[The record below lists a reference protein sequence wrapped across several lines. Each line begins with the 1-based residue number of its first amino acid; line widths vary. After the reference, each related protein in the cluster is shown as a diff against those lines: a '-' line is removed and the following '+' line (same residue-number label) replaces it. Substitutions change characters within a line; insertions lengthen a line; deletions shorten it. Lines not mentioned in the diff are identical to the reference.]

1 MAIKLTTSAQAA
13 QNNGVKALVF
23 GVAGAGKTT
32 LAATFG
38 DIPTVVVSCES
49 GLLSIADADL
59 PVIEIKS
66 MSDLFEAYRFLT
78 ENEAGQQFRAIVI
91 DSISEIAEVL
101 LAEEKKTSKDAR
113 AAYGNTSERMM
124 ELLRAFRDVPSRHV
138 LFISK
143 LEKVKD
149 EMTGALMYGPSMP
162 GQRLGQAIPYLV
174 DEVFA
179 LRVEKD
185 ADGNTTRWLQTSPDF
200 QWQAKDRSGKL
211 DTFEPPNMNHIV
223 SKITGIAGA
232 TAAAAD
238 SAATTQ
244 PESE

>member
-1 MAIKLTTSAQAA
+1 MALKLTTTAQAA
-13 QNNGVKALVF
+13 KDNGVKALVF
-23 GVAGAGKTT
+23 GVAGAGKTS

-38 DIPTVVVSCES
+38 DIPTVVVSCEA
-49 GLLSIADADL
+49 GLLSIADSNL
-59 PVIEIKS
+59 PVIEVTS
-66 MSDLFEAYRFLT
+66 MSDLFDAYRFLADT
-78 ENEAGQQFRAIVI
+78 EEGKSFKAIVI
-91 DSISEIAEVL
+91 DSVSEIAEVL
-101 LAEEKKTSKDAR
+101 LAEEKKSSKDAR

-124 ELLRAFRDVPSRHV
+124 ELLRAFRDMQGRHV

-149 EMTGALMYGPSMP
+149 ELTGALMYGPSMP

-185 ADGNTTRWLQTSPDF
+185 AEGNIARWLQTTPDF

-211 DTFEPPNMNHIV
+211 SSFEAPNMLEVIK
-223 SKITGIAGA
+223 KITGNAGA
-232 TAAAAD
+232 TVAA
-238 SAATTQ
+238 SV
-244 PESE
+244 

>member
-1 MAIKLTTSAQAA
+1 MAIKLTSSAQAA
-13 QNNGVKALVF
+13 KDNGVKALVF
-23 GVAGAGKTT
+23 GVAGSGKTT
-32 LAATFG
+32 LASTFG
-38 DIPTVVVSCES
+38 DIPTVVISCES

-59 PVIEIKS
+59 PVIEVQS
-66 MSDLFEAYRFLT
+66 MADLFEAYQFLT
-78 ENEAGQQFRAIVI
+78 TTEDGNRFKAIVI
-91 DSISEIAEVL
+91 DSVSEIAEVL

-124 ELLRAFRDVPSRHV
+124 ELLRAFRDLQGRHV

-143 LEKVKD
+143 LEKIKD
-149 EMTGALMYGPSMP
+149 EMSGALMYGPSMP

-185 ADGNTTRWLQTSPDF
+185 PDGNITRWMQTTPDF

-211 DTFEPPNMNHIV
+211 GAFEEPNMKQIIE
-223 SKITGIAGA
+223 KITGK
-232 TAAAAD
+232 
-238 SAATTQ
+238 SA
-244 PESE
+244 S

>member
-1 MAIKLTTSAQAA
+1 MSIKITTSAQAA
-13 QNNGVKALVF
+13 QSNGVKALVY
-23 GVAGAGKTT
+23 GVAGSGKTS
-32 LAATFG
+32 LSATFG
-38 DIPTVVVSCES
+38 DIPTVVISCES

-59 PVIEIKS
+59 PVIEIKT
-66 MSDLFEAYRFLT
+66 MNDLSEAYLFLT
-78 ENEAGQQFRAIVI
+78 QNQDGQRFKAIVI
-91 DSISEIAEVL
+91 DSVSEIAEVL

-113 AAYGNTSERMM
+113 AAYGNTSEKMM
-124 ELLRAFRDVPSRHV
+124 ELLRAFRDVAGRHV

-149 EMTGALMYGPSMP
+149 EMNGALMYGPSMP

-185 ADGNTTRWLQTSPDF
+185 GEGNVSRWLQTTPDF

-211 DTFEPPNMNHIV
+211 DPFEPTNMDHIIK
-223 SKITGIAGA
+223 KISGIAG
-232 TAAAAD
+232 
-238 SAATTQ
+238 
-244 PESE
+244 

>member
-1 MAIKLTTSAQAA
+1 MAIKLTSSAQAA
-13 QNNGVKALVF
+13 KDNGVKALVF
-23 GVAGAGKTT
+23 GVAGAGKTS

-38 DIPTVVVSCES
+38 DISAVVISCES

-59 PVIEIKS
+59 PVIEVQS
-66 MSDLFEAYRFLT
+66 MADLFEAYAFLT
-78 ENEAGQQFRAIVI
+78 TTEDGQAFKAIVI
-91 DSISEIAEVL
+91 DSVSEIAEVL
-101 LAEEKKTSKDAR
+101 LAEEKKSSKDAR

-124 ELLRAFRDVPSRHV
+124 ELLRAFRDLQGRHV
-138 LFISK
+138 LFITK

-185 ADGNTTRWLQTSPDF
+185 TDGNITRWMQTTPDF
-200 QWQAKDRSGKL
+200 QWQAKDRSSKL
-211 DTFEPPNMNHIV
+211 AAFEPPNMREIIR
-223 SKITGIAGA
+223 KITGK
-232 TAAAAD
+232 
-238 SAATTQ
+238 
-244 PESE
+244 